1 MEVQT
6 LIRPLQERI
15 RSCLGGSLRKIKRK
29 YLELIEERAML
40 PLKIISYSW
49 AIIINLK
56 VEIMFSDQL
65 RSLYQRVLKTIR
77 LIFGFRK
84 KEIISWSQEDRS
96 VLAEILQVV

>member
-1 MEVQT
+1 MEAQT
-6 LIRPLQERI
+6 LIRPQQERI
-15 RSCLGGSLRKIKRK
+15 KSCLGDSLRKIKRK

-65 RSLYQRVLKTIR
+65 RSRYQRVLKTIR
-77 LIFGFRK
+77 LISGFRR

-96 VLAEILQVV
+96 VLAEIL